1 MAREKNIFGEEEGGE
16 RSVRNLWRT
25 IDRGAEESR
34 TVREGRILWAVAALV
49 VAVAVFSAVLW
60 FSYPGKNAG
69 DSLSAPVIRADADPY
84 RAAPDSAGGMEIAD
98 SQSTVFN
105 AMRGGEAEEKSS
117 APPVENLLAAGED
130 AEPVSRDHLFAGLNT
145 KPPGESSSSSDSGG
159 SGAAPSG
166 EQAVAQ
172 QAGGAVDPAN
182 AKAPAA
188 HRTEDLLT
196 MGSPLAPKAAMPSAG
211 TIPQEDNK
219 DKPLILSAQNPVP
232 AGASAA
238 GGGAVAASGSVSG
251 ESSAVPSASAA
262 DVEKKIA
269 SATLKKAEALAKTE
283 PAAGVAAPVAK
294 TVEKVASAKKNAQK
308 SEKSTSSKTSSVG
321 KVAPGPYYVQLASL
335 PVRGNATKE
344 WAVLQAK
351 YSELKPLS
359 MRVQEASLPAGTFYR
374 IQAGPMAKADADRIC
389 SAIKVRKPGGCL
401 VIKR

>member
-25 IDRGAEESR
+25 IDRGAEDSR
-34 TVREGRILWAVAALV
+34 TAREGRILWAVAALV

-105 AMRGGEAEEKSS
+105 AMRGGEGEEKSS

-130 AEPVSRDHLFAGLNT
+130 AEPVSRDHLFAGLNA
-145 KPPGESSSSSDSGG
+145 KPPGE
-159 SGAAPSG
+159 PSG
-166 EQAVAQ
+166 EASAAQ
-172 QAGGAVDPAN
+172 QAGAADPAN
-182 AKAPAA
+182 AKDAAAQPPAAAGAAA

-196 MGSPLAPKAAMPSAG
+196 MGSPLAPKAATSSAG
-211 TIPQEDNK
+211 TMSQEDK
-219 DKPLILSAQNPVP
+219 DKPLVLSAQNPVP
-232 AGASAA
+232 AAEGRSAA
-238 GGGAVAASGSVSG
+238 PSDVSPATSAGAVVA
-251 ESSAVPSASAA
+251 AA
-262 DVEKKIA
+262 DGEKKMV
-269 SATLKKAEALAKTE
+269 SETLKKAEALAKTE

-294 TVEKVASAKKNAQK
+294 TVEKVASAKKSVQK
-308 SEKSTSSKTSSVG
+308 SEKSTSSKSSKASSIG
-321 KVAPGPYYVQLASL
+321 KPAPGSYYVQLASL

-344 WAVLQAK
+344 WAVLQTK

-389 SAIKVRKPGGCL
+389 SAIKARKPGGCL